1 MPRLTRIAPEL
12 PAYDLEASLDYY
24 QQKLGFQIAMAMHD
38 RGYVVIERD
47 DIAIHLFED
56 KAHSHSPVD
65 IHIFTTKIEDLYAE
79 LQQRGSQFSQEIVRK
94 PWGNRD
100 FRLRDPADNELKFT
114 EPLPD
119 AD

>member
-1 MPRLTRIAPEL
+1 MPKLTRIAPEL
-12 PAYDLEASLDYY
+12 SASDLQASLGYY
-24 QQKLGFQIAMAMHD
+24 QQKLEFQIAMEMPD
-38 RGYVVIERD
+38 RSYAIVERD

-56 KAHSHSPVD
+56 KSHSPVS
-65 IHIFTTKIEDLYAE
+65 IQIFTSEIDALYTE
-79 LQQRGSQFSQEIVRK
+79 LQQRDVQFFQKIERK

-100 FRLRDPADNELKFT
+100 FRLRDPAGNELKFT